1 MNKLCPLITIV
12 LLVSGCGYST
22 KKEIYNPDYE
32 PEISVFSVISTDNGD
47 EFVIVEKTMRLN
59 ENDLN
64 SASTIINDAQ
74 VFIKSGADNVQ
85 FRFYK
90 RPGGSFWRDDYLSL
104 GMYLDLNDQFRAET
118 GRTYQLTVRVPDGRT
133 VTGTTT
139 IPAVPEI
146 TQPAPGAV
154 LRKDNIKNTS
164 IHWRDHPNATGYVL
178 FFYLETRYGGER
190 IGILSDQFV
199 YEPPA
204 TLSDIDD
211 YLLVNDVVPLSDIA
225 TIKIAALDQNLYDYA
240 SKSGLASLIGTDL
253 RLLRNGIG
261 AFGSYSVDSVKVRL
275 E

>member
-1 MNKLCPLITIV
+1 MPVV
-12 LLVSGCGYST
+12 LLISGCGYST
-22 KKEIYNPDYE
+22 KKEIYNPEYE

-59 ENDLN
+59 ESDLN
-64 SASTIINDAQ
+64 SSSTIIDDAQ
-74 VFIKSGADNVQ
+74 VFVKDGTENVQ

-90 RPGGSFWRDDYLSL
+90 RPGGSAWRDDYLSL
-104 GMYLDLNDQFRAET
+104 GIYLDLNNELRAET

-133 VTGTTT
+133 VTGSTT
-139 IPAVPEI
+139 IPPVPEI
-146 TQPAPGAV
+146 TRPAQGTA

-164 IHWRDHPNATGYVL
+164 IHWRDNPNSTG
-178 FFYLETRYGGER
+178 EK
-190 IGILSDQFV
+190 INILSDYFV

-204 TLSDIDD
+204 TLSDVDD
-211 YLLVNDVVPLSDIA
+211 YLLVNDVVPLSDTA

-253 RLLRNGIG
+253 KLLRNGIG